1 MRVRRVR
8 EGDRGFVLGYC
19 QDTFGWGD
27 YIGDVWDDWQSDG
40 GFLACEDCAPA
51 SSSPPGPVGV
61 CHMHMSPGQAWIEGI
76 RVHPQHRRRGIA
88 TFLVREAEQ
97 MALRRLR
104 PLLQQQQRQQPQQR
118 QQQQPQQRQ
127 QQSRPSPPPRDVA
140 EDGGLASAMII
151 DARNEP
157 SLAMV
162 RLLGYE
168 VTSAWTYHRLSP
180 RRPDAGARRRIT
192 ALRDLDCAA
201 HPHFVREWRW
211 FETRRLGARGALLE
225 DPPVVVTARP
235 TRPGGGAPDGGGA
248 RAAAVAVLAAGKT
261 VDGPGRTLYATLY
274 PGADPAG
281 TDEMIAFLAGAAAS
295 GSCASANVFTLGGLP
310 PGCRERPRH
319 FFEFYLV
326 NKRLA

>member
-40 GFLACEDCAPA
+40 GFLVCEDCAPA
-51 SSSPPGPVGV
+51 SSSPSGPVGV
-61 CHMHMSPGQAWIEGI
+61 CHVHMSPGQAWIEGI
-76 RVHPQHRRRGIA
+76 RVHPQYRRRGIA

-97 MALRRLR
+97 MAIRRLR
-104 PLLQQQQRQQPQQR
+104 PSLQQRQQHPR
-118 QQQQPQQRQ
+118 
-127 QQSRPSPPPRDVA
+127 PPPRDVA
-140 EDGGLASAMII
+140 EDGRLASAMAI
-151 DARNEP
+151 DAGNEP

-168 VTSAWTYHRLSP
+168 VTSAWTYHRLLP
-180 RRPDAGARRRIT
+180 RSPDAGARRKIT
-192 ALRDLDCAA
+192 PLRDLDCAA
-201 HPHFVREWRW
+201 YPHFVREWRW
-211 FETRRLGARGALLE
+211 FETCRLGARGALSE
-225 DPPVVVTARP
+225 DPSVVVTARP
-235 TRPGGGAPDGGGA
+235 TRPDGGAPDGGR

-274 PGADPAG
+274 PGADPVGA
-281 TDEMIAFLAGAAAS
+281 DEMIAFLAGAAAS
-295 GSCASANVFTLGGLP
+295 ESCAATNVFTLGGLP
-310 PGCRERPRH
+310 PGCRKWPRH